1 MMQLV
6 LHTPK
11 GGGIPVELL
20 MPALSGSYC
29 ASSGVSHPL
38 SFGEQKG
45 MIKSHE
51 IWVGAWPNNRLTH
64 PQMLS

>member
-1 MMQLV
+1 MMCVV
-6 LHTPK
+6 LHTPN

-29 ASSGVSHPL
+29 ASGGVSHPL

-45 MIKSHE
+45 MIKS
-51 IWVGAWPNNRLTH
+51 T
-64 PQMLS
+64 